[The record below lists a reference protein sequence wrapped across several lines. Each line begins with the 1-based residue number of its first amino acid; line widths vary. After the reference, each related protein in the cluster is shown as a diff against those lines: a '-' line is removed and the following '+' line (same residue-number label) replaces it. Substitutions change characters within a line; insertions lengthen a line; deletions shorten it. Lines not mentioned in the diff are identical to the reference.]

1 MRINKFERARRL
13 FAAIG
18 QIGDKFIDEATKKE
32 TKTEVNKAKPK
43 SRRRAVAYGAVGA
56 AASIGVIA
64 SVLVFRSRSIKKR
77 SVLQETA

>member
-1 MRINKFERARRL
+1 MRGNKFERAKRL
-13 FAAIG
+13 FSAFG
-18 QIGDKFIDEATKKE
+18 QIGDIYIDEASPKQVE
-32 TKTEVNKAKPK
+32 AEVNKAKPK